1 MLFYHN
7 VLAHRHQDAGD
18 IGSAAP
24 SLEIISIYNRIVPA
38 KNRQIP

>member
-1 MLFYHN
+1 M
-7 VLAHRHQDAGD
+7 HRHQDAGST
-18 IGSAAP
+18 GSATH